1 MPERDALDRFLDAF
15 WEDQGAWEYPAEWEA
30 EEERAASMT
39 ADGTEGAD
47 GTALPEPGGAQ
58 TGTVLEIPK
67 GTSVKQRP
75 VARTWAALILLLLA
89 LPAILYVATY
99 VYHGRKFLLVSL
111 IIVVLSMVPFFLVFE
126 GRKPQA
132 REIVILAVLSAL
144 AVAGRA
150 AFFMVP
156 QFKPMAAMVILSAA
170 AFGGEAGFL
179 VGSVSAMASNMF
191 MGQGPWTP
199 WQMFAFGVVGFLAG
213 VLFRPGRL
221 PAKTPALCIYG
232 FFSVFLIYGF
242 IMNTATMFMISSN
255 GISLGV
261 LLTLLI
267 SGVPMDL
274 VHAGATVLFL
284 LVLARPM
291 LEKLDRVKRKY
302 GLLAEKK
309 ND

>member
-15 WEDQGAWEYPAEWEA
+15 WEDQGKWEYKAEWDKE
-30 EEERAASMT
+30 
-39 ADGTEGAD
+39 TEGEGYALND
-47 GTALPEPGGAQ
+47 AAGTAFTEQYARQADPIREMPGG
-58 TGTVLEIPK
+58 TP
-67 GTSVKQRP
+67 VKRKLG
-75 VARTWAALILLLLA
+75 ARTWAALILFLLV
-89 LPAILYVATY
+89 LPVLLYVATF
-99 VYHGRKFLLVSL
+99 VYHGRKFLMISL

-132 REIVILAVLSAL
+132 REIMVLTVLSAL

-156 QFKPMAAMVILSAA
+156 QFKPMAAMVIISAA

-179 VGSVSAMASNMF
+179 VGSVSALASNMF

-213 VLFRPGRL
+213 VLFRPGRI
-221 PAKTPALCIYG
+221 PAKMAALCIYG

-242 IMNTATMFMISSN
+242 IMNTASMFMSSN
-255 GISLGV
+255 GISIGMLI
-261 LLTLLI
+261 LLLI

-274 VHAGATVLFL
+274 VHAGATVVFL
-284 LVLARPM
+284 AVLAGPM
-291 LEKLDRVKRKY
+291 LEKLQRVKLKY
-302 GLLAEKK
+302 GLLR
-309 ND
+309 